1 MILRLARKQE
11 LNTQLPQLV
20 DALLLAVSLWLAYVL
35 VIIRHLP
42 VRPRAQGRSIPE
54 LSIDP
59 RSNDSTAQHSRR
71 SQQTWSEWRHQL
83 ARPAFARHIW
93 PEYRTRDLPGRPT
106 EHFSS
111 WCNDGCAE

>member
-11 LNTQLPQLV
+11 LNTQLPQLI

-42 VRPRAQGRSIPE
+42 VRPTEQGRSIPE

-59 RSNDSTAQHSRR
+59 RS
-71 SQQTWSEWRHQL
+71 
-83 ARPAFARHIW
+83 
-93 PEYRTRDLPGRPT
+93 
-106 EHFSS
+106 
-111 WCNDGCAE
+111 

>member
-42 VRPRAQGRSIPE
+42 VRPRAKDRSIPA

-71 SQQTWSEWRHQL
+71 SQQTWSDGRHKL
-83 ARPAFARHIW
+83 ARPAFVHHIW
-93 PEYRTRDLPGRPT
+93 PDYRTRDLP
-106 EHFSS
+106 
-111 WCNDGCAE
+111 